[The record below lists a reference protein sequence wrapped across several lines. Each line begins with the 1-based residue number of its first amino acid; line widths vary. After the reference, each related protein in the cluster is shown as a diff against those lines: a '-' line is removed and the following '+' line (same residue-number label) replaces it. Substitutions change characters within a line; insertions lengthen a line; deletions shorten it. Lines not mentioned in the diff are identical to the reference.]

1 MTAQSIR
8 CLIKGEHVQI
18 KHILEG
24 IAVLGALLFGGY
36 LMVKFW
42 DDIREKVCG
51 WLRQHGLQES
61 ALMNVI
67 IRFDNLIT
75 GVRSTLF
82 VKTRQ
87 TGEQKI
93 MERELT
99 EAEIEALKKKE
110 PEVYDHLKRK
120 GFAQKDLLYLFQ

>member
-1 MTAQSIR
+1 
-8 CLIKGEHVQI
+8 VQI

-24 IAVLGALLFGGY
+24 IAVLGAILFGGY

-42 DDIREKVCG
+42 DDIRENVCA

-61 ALMNVI
+61 ALMNVT
-67 IRFDNLIT
+67 IRFDSLIT

-82 VKTRQ
+82 VNTRQ
-87 TGEQKI
+87 TGKQKI

-99 EAEIEALKKKE
+99 EAEIDALKKKE
-110 PEVYDHLKRK
+110 PEVYEHMKRK

>member
-1 MTAQSIR
+1 M
-8 CLIKGEHVQI
+8 QI